1 MNVRFLGLLLLAVL
15 TFFGCDDTTGTLGL
29 DMLPGNDNVTV
40 KTKTYKVN
48 TKSFLAD
55 SVYAK
60 TSTGYV
66 GRFTDPEFGYYESSF
81 LTELNCLQDLE
92 LPTLYKYDPVTQT
105 GTGTL
110 VKDSILSVKLS
121 IYYSSWFGDSLSA
134 CKMRVY
140 ELNKKLDKNRYTSI
154 NPEEYYDPNDPK
166 ALLGEKAYAAHDES
180 ISDSIRY
187 ATDSYGNYTY
197 TPSISFSLDKDEF
210 GEKRILRPYREHP
223 EYFKD
228 SEAFIENVFKG
239 LYIKTEQGDG
249 SILYIDRVDMQFQF
263 QFHYVN
269 DTTGVAYKKQN
280 GADSTYY
287 KMQTVFSSTK
297 EVIQANQFLN
307 SALIQE
313 KAAEEEHTY
322 LKSPNGIF
330 TEAEL
335 PFETI
340 HEDLQNDTLNA
351 VKLAFNCYRKNNTYE
366 FSMGVPNEVLLIRKA
381 DYKEF
386 FESNSV
392 VNNITS
398 FVTKHG
404 EVSPNQYTFE
414 NITRLVN
421 HCLYEKNEA
430 KKKAQAEAGSSW
442 NEQAWEEKW
451 NTDEATKDWNKVLI
465 IPVVV
470 VYDVNNSSTI
480 TGIQND
486 LKPSYAKIE
495 GGAQG
500 GDINLEVTYTRF
512 NN

>member
-287 KMQTVFSSTK
+287 KMQTVCSSSAAFS
-297 EVIQANQFLN
+297 
-307 SALIQE
+307 
-313 KAAEEEHTY
+313 
-322 LKSPNGIF
+322 
-330 TEAEL
+330 
-335 PFETI
+335 
-340 HEDLQNDTLNA
+340 
-351 VKLAFNCYRKNNTYE
+351 
-366 FSMGVPNEVLLIRKA
+366 
-381 DYKEF
+381 
-386 FESNSV
+386 
-392 VNNITS
+392 
-398 FVTKHG
+398 
-404 EVSPNQYTFE
+404 
-414 NITRLVN
+414 
-421 HCLYEKNEA
+421 
-430 KKKAQAEAGSSW
+430 
-442 NEQAWEEKW
+442 
-451 NTDEATKDWNKVLI
+451 
-465 IPVVV
+465 
-470 VYDVNNSSTI
+470 
-480 TGIQND
+480 
-486 LKPSYAKIE
+486 
-495 GGAQG
+495 
-500 GDINLEVTYTRF
+500 
-512 NN
+512 